1 VIPDS
6 YKIYYSI
13 FSIIALVSL
22 GHLIGMRPDV
32 AISCFIGLISG
43 IITAFFM
50 SFVAFAQ
57 EIVRINHATK

>member
-1 VIPDS
+1 M
-6 YKIYYSI
+6 
-13 FSIIALVSL
+13 IALVSL

-57 EIVRINHATK
+57 EIVRINRATK